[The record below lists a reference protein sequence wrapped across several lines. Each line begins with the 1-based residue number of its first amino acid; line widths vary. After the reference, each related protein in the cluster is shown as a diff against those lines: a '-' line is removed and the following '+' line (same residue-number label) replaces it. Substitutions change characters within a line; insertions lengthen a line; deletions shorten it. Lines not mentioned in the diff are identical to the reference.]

1 MLDIL
6 LFACLGI
13 IAGIFTGMIPGLHL
27 NTISII
33 VFGLYF
39 TYNPDPLLIA
49 VFIVG
54 MGITHSFLDF
64 LPSIFLGAPDPS
76 VALSVLPAHEMLFEG
91 RGYEALILS
100 VVGGLGGIFLLLLSF
115 PLIIKGIPT
124 FYNLIRPN
132 IQFILILLMGFM
144 IFIEKQRFAALSIF
158 LLSGVF
164 GLISLNSGLINQNF
178 VMFPMLSG
186 LFGFSTMILSY
197 KTVSKIP
204 KQDMNVE
211 INRKMGII
219 GSVSG
224 FIGGITAGMLPGFG
238 SSQSAVL
245 IQEFGRIKSKRT
257 FITTLG
263 GINTIDIILSIFALF
278 LISNPRSGSAVIIGK
293 ILENITIKE
302 VIIFLG
308 VGLFSAGIAAILAL
322 KIGKYMGV
330 FVQKINY
337 RKLVLLVIFGLLL
350 LTYLFTGIIGV
361 FIALIGTSIGL
372 LPQLIGVKKSLLLG
386 CLILP
391 TILYFSGFLF
401 EVISV
406 LGI

>member
-1 MLDIL
+1 MLELFLYIL
-6 LFACLGI
+6 AGI
-13 IAGIFTGMIPGLHL
+13 FLGIFTGLIPGLHI
-27 NTISII
+27 NTIAII

-39 TYNPDPLLIA
+39 TYSPDPLSIA
-49 VFIVG
+49 AFIVG

-76 VALSVLPAHEMLFEG
+76 VALSVLPAHKMLLKG
-91 RGYEALILS
+91 KGYEALVLS
-100 VVGGLGGIFLLLLSF
+100 VVGGLGGIFLLFLLF
-115 PLIIKGIPT
+115 PLIIIGIPT
-124 FYNLIRPN
+124 FYTLIRPN
-132 IQFILILLMGFM
+132 IHFILILVMAFM
-144 IFIEKQRFAALSIF
+144 IFIEKNKLAALFVF
-158 LLSGVF
+158 LLAGIF

-186 LFGFSTMILSY
+186 LFGLSTMVLSY

-204 KQDMNVE
+204 KQDTNVE
-211 INRKMGII
+211 INRKKGII
-219 GSVSG
+219 GAVSG
-224 FIGGITAGMLPGFG
+224 FIGGIVAGMLPGFG

-278 LISNPRSGSAVIIGK
+278 LIGNARSGSAVIIGK

-302 VIIFLG
+302 VILFLG
-308 VGLFSAGIAAILAL
+308 IGLFSAGIAAILAL
-322 KIGKYMGV
+322 KIGKYMGI
-330 FVQKINY
+330 FVQKMNY
-337 RKLVLLVIFGLLL
+337 RKLVLSVILSLLL
-350 LTYLFTGIIGV
+350 LIYIFTGVIGV

-372 LPQLIGVKKSLLLG
+372 LPQLIGIKKSLLLG
-386 CLILP
+386 CLIFP
-391 TILYFSGFLF
+391 TILFFSGLIF
-401 EVISV
+401 EVISF